1 MTNQIKIS
9 LAQLNPTVGDI
20 EGNFN
25 KIILARNDAK
35 NENVDIILFS
45 EMFLSGYPIDD
56 LVLRDEFISQI
67 DNYINLLKKTT
78 RDNGPAIIFGAPRKN
93 NSFLYN
99 CVYVIDK
106 GKILGIRDKV
116 LLPNED
122 EFYDNR
128 QFVPGELKGPINIR
142 GIKIGI
148 PICHDIWK
156 PEVCECL
163 RESGAEVILSI
174 NGSTYNKNKKIERLN
189 MVVSRVIETELPFVY
204 LNMLGGQD
212 EEIFDGSSFVLNA
225 DKTLVCQLPSFETRV
240 TNLKLEN
247 SNNRWQFLKAVK
259 YSDLTYYDELYN
271 AIVLSIRDYVE
282 KNNFPGVVLGMSGG
296 IDSALVASMS
306 VDAIGS
312 ENVDAFMLPSK
323 FTSNSSLIDAKK
335 ISNNLSIKLENISI
349 ADVYEET
356 LKTLEPLF
364 GNSEIDITEE
374 NIQSRIR
381 TLLLMAIS
389 NKFKKMLIATS
400 NKSEAAVGYST
411 IYGDMS
417 GGFSPLKDVWK
428 TDVFELSRWRNQN
441 IPFLSKYKKVS
452 IIPDDIINKAPTAE
466 LREHQKDTDSLPE
479 YNILDKILTLSI
491 EGMKNSD
498 EIINLGFDKDVV
510 NNVLRLLQLSEYKRF
525 QSPPGPKLTN
535 KAFGRDRKYPI
546 TNKFKFFN

>member
-1 MTNQIKIS
+1 M
-9 LAQLNPTVGDI
+9 
-20 EGNFN
+20 
-25 KIILARNDAK
+25 
-35 NENVDIILFS
+35 
-45 EMFLSGYPIDD
+45 
-56 LVLRDEFISQI
+56 
-67 DNYINLLKKTT
+67 
-78 RDNGPAIIFGAPRKN
+78 
-93 NSFLYN
+93 
-99 CVYVIDK
+99 YVIDK

-189 MVVSRVIETELPFVY
+189 IVVSRVIETELPFVY

-225 DKTLVCQLPSFETRV
+225 DKNLVCQLPSFETRV

-247 SNNRWQFLKAVK
+247 SNNSWQFLDADK

-312 ENVDAFMLPSK
+312 ENVEAFILPSK

-349 ADVYEET
+349 ENVYEET
-356 LKTLEPLF
+356 IKTLTSLT
-364 GNSEIDITEE
+364 D
-374 NIQSRIR
+374 
-381 TLLLMAIS
+381 
-389 NKFKKMLIATS
+389 NKK
-400 NKSEAAVGYST
+400 G
-411 IYGDMS
+411 
-417 GGFSPLKDVWK
+417 
-428 TDVFELSRWRNQN
+428 R
-441 IPFLSKYKKVS
+441 
-452 IIPDDIINKAPTAE
+452 
-466 LREHQKDTDSLPE
+466 
-479 YNILDKILTLSI
+479 SI
-491 EGMKNSD
+491 EDKEQNKLTYVDDFRENHKVNFDMVIKNSQKCHCTIVL
-498 EIINLGFDKDVV
+498 ENQGF
-510 NNVLRLLQLSEYKRF
+510 Q
-525 QSPPGPKLTN
+525 T
-535 KAFGRDRKYPI
+535 
-546 TNKFKFFN
+546 